1 MSETLLIELGCEEL
15 PARLLVRQAEM
26 LADGVAGKLREAGLL
41 DTDGAVRWRAT
52 PRRLAVI
59 AENVAARQ
67 PNRRLQRKG
76 PPESAAFDGAGNPTA
91 AATGFARS
99 VGLEVDQL
107 DRLENE
113 QGRWLY
119 AEIEQ
124 PGQALDE
131 LLQEI
136 LDATVREMAGAR
148 SMRWSD
154 RSDRFLRPVR
164 WLLALHGQHV
174 VPVKLFGLVAGDTTR
189 GHRIHAPGQHRVD
202 SANDYE
208 QVLEQAF
215 VLADHDRRR
224 ARIVEQVQ
232 SLAAEA
238 GLQTREDP
246 VLVDEVAGLVE
257 WPVAVIGAF
266 EEDFLEV
273 PPEALISSMR
283 EHQKSFPLFDADDSL
298 AARFISVA
306 NLESK
311 DPPLMVHGFER
322 VIRPRLA
329 DARFFYRQD
338 RQQPLEQR
346 LSRLDDMLFQEKLG
360 SLADKTRR
368 LERLAASLAPHFGA
382 EAETCARA
390 ARLCKCDLLTEMV
403 GEFPELQGTMGRY
416 YAQADG
422 EPEAVAT
429 AIESH
434 YFPRHAS
441 DALPNDAAGQALA
454 VADRLDTLLGVFAA
468 GKKPKGGKDPFA
480 LRRAALA
487 VARILEHSECRT
499 PVRDLLQSAGEILA
513 SQLPVDERIVKDVAS
528 FVGERL
534 RAHLIERG
542 IAANTLHA
550 VEAGAAGT
558 VVDFVARAQ
567 AVQAFADNPE
577 MTGLIAANK
586 RAANL
591 LEQAEE
597 KELGEIRRDLLQ
609 IDAESVLL
617 AEVEQREKA
626 LNPLLES
633 RDYPA
638 VLAQLSTLR
647 PAVDRFF
654 DEVMVMVDDAPMRRN
669 RLALLNRLRSLFLRV
684 ADVARLG
691 LA

>member
-26 LADGVAGKLREAGLL
+26 LADGVAGRLKDAGLL
-41 DTDGAVRWRAT
+41 ESGDRVHWRAT

-59 AENVAARQ
+59 AEGVAARQ
-67 PNRRLQRKG
+67 PDRRLQRKG
-76 PPESAAFDGAGNPTA
+76 PPEAAAFDQDGNPTP

-99 VGLEVDQL
+99 VGLEVEQL
-107 DRLENE
+107 ERLENE

-124 PGQALDE
+124 PGQPLDE

-164 WLLALHGQHV
+164 WLLVLHGQHV
-174 VPVKLFGLVAGDTTR
+174 VPVNLFGLAAGDTTR
-189 GHRIHAPGQHRVD
+189 GHRIHAPGRHRVD

-232 SLAAEA
+232 NLAAEA

-246 VLVDEVAGLVE
+246 ALVDEVAGLVE

-283 EHQKSFPLFDADDSL
+283 EHQKSFPLFSADGRL
-298 AARFISVA
+298 APRFISVA

-311 DPPLMVHGFER
+311 DPALMVHGFER

-360 SLADKTRR
+360 TLADKTRR
-368 LERLAASLAPHFGA
+368 LESLAAQLAPHFNADPG
-382 EAETCARA
+382 TCARA

-416 YAQADG
+416 YAQSDG
-422 EPEAVAT
+422 EPEAVAA

-434 YFPRHAS
+434 YSPRQAA
-441 DALPNDAAGQALA
+441 DAVPGDAAGQALA
-454 VADRLDTLLGVFAA
+454 VADRLDTLVGVFAA

-487 VARILEHSECRT
+487 VARILEHSGCRT
-499 PVRDLLQSAGEILA
+499 GLNKLLQSAGEVLA
-513 SQLPVDERIVKDVAS
+513 EQVPVSDGVLLELEEFIT
-528 FVGERL
+528 ERL
-534 RAHLIERG
+534 LAHLAERG

-550 VEAGAAGT
+550 VSAGSAGA
-558 VVDFVARAQ
+558 VVDFVARAE
-567 AVQAFADNPE
+567 AVQAFADNPD
-577 MTGLIAANK
+577 MASLIAANK

-591 LEQAEE
+591 LEQAG
-597 KELGEIRRDLLQ
+597 KRDFGEVKRDLLQ
-609 IDAESVLL
+609 IEAESMLF
-617 AEVEQREKA
+617 EQVEQVEQA
-626 LNPLLES
+626 LKPLLEQ

-638 VLAQLSTLR
+638 VLARLATLK
-647 PAVDRFF
+647 PTVDRFF
-654 DEVMVMVDDAPMRRN
+654 DDVMVMTDDPELQHN
-669 RLALLNRLRSLFLRV
+669 RLAVLLRLRKLFLCV

-691 LA
+691 RA